1 MKLKSILMLTGL
13 SVFAFTA
20 CNGQKKMDKNATLK
34 TEMDSVSYSLGV
46 SIGSNLKGQGFEKLN
61 FAAMMKA
68 MEDVYGDG
76 KTTISEEQ
84 ANMFIQSYFQKL
96 MDKKSEAAKADGV
109 KFLEEN
115 KKKEGVQTTASG
127 IQYKVNT
134 MGTGPKPLATDRVK
148 VHYTGKL
155 IDGTVFDSSVERG
168 EPAVFPLNGVIP
180 GWTEALQ
187 LMPVGSKWT
196 IFLPSD
202 LAYGER
208 GAGQQIPPH
217 STLIFE
223 VELISIEK

>member
-1 MKLKSILMLTGL
+1 MKLKSLLMVTSL

-34 TEMDSVSYSLGV
+34 TELDSVSYSLGI
-46 SIGSNLKGQGFEKLN
+46 SIGTNLKSQGFDQLN
-61 FAAMMKA
+61 FAAMLKA
-68 MEDVYGDG
+68 MEDVYGEG
-76 KTTISEEQ
+76 KPAINEQ
-84 ANMFIQSYFQKL
+84 DANAYIQSYFQRI
-96 MDKKSEAAKADGV
+96 MDKKSEAAKAEGV

-115 KKKEGVQTTASG
+115 GKKEGITTTASG
-127 IQYKVNT
+127 LQYKVNT
-134 MGTGPKPLATDRVK
+134 MGTGPKPALTDRVK

-168 EPAVFPLNGVIP
+168 EPAVFPLNGVIA

-196 IFLPSD
+196 IYLPSEI
-202 LAYGER
+202 AYGER

-217 STLIFE
+217 STLVFE
-223 VELISIEK
+223 VELLSIEK

>member
-1 MKLKSILMLTGL
+1 
-13 SVFAFTA
+13 
-20 CNGQKKMDKNATLK
+20 MDKNATLK

-46 SIGSNLKGQGFEKLN
+46 SIGSNLKSQGFEKLN

-196 IFLPSD
+196 IYLPSD